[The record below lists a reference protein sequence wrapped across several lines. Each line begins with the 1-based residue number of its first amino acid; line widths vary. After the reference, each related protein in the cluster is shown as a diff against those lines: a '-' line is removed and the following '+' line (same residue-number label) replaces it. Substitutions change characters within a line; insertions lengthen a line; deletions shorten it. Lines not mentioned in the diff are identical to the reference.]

1 MSQLLFEDMDMMYNK
16 YNANIA
22 ARALKPATHT
32 MQDLIDY
39 FTNQYPNI
47 VRAPKQA
54 PAPVINNDTHILD
67 VYNTL
72 VTYREQVKASLENP
86 TVRNNKKIKL
96 LGKKIV
102 DRLDKAIDCIKTVDK
117 LARHYKI

>member
-22 ARALKPATHT
+22 ARALKPGTHT

-47 VRAPKQA
+47 IKAPKQA
-54 PAPVINNDTHILD
+54 PAPVVNNDTHILD

-72 VTYREQVKASLENP
+72 VTYKQQVLASLENP
-86 TVRNNKKIKL
+86 AVRNNKKVKL
-96 LGKKIV
+96 LGKKII
-102 DRLDKAIDCIKTVDK
+102 LKLNKAIDCIKTVDK
-117 LARHYKI
+117 LSRHYKI